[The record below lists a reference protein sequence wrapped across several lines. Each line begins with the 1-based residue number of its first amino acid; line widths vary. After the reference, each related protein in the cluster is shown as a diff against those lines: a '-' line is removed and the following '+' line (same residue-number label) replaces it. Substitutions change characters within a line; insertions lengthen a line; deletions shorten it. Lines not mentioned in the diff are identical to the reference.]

1 MPVGANVIVFQSLK
15 PPVPPSGGDP
25 PPSGNPA
32 PADFSGAG
40 SQMLEL
46 DSAESLFSDLLRDV
60 RGEDFLEAWQ
70 KRAHIPQDVVNG
82 GMNLPDAL
90 TLQEVELEKMR
101 RRRRSGTSFLLAA
114 LIFSIA
120 MSGEQ
125 IPVRLSRH
133 ASLQGNIQ
141 APAGVGAF
149 KP

>member
-1 MPVGANVIVFQSLK
+1 
-15 PPVPPSGGDP
+15 
-25 PPSGNPA
+25 
-32 PADFSGAG
+32 
-40 SQMLEL
+40 MLEL

-70 KRAHIPQDVVNG
+70 KRAHIPLDVVNG
-82 GMNLPDAL
+82 GMNLPDVF